1 MVAERSRLEIRFDA
15 DGLVPCV
22 TQDSRTG
29 EVLTLAW
36 MNADSLRL
44 TLETGQVHFFS
55 RSRQEI
61 WKKGETSGNTQR
73 VVDLR
78 VDCDEDAVLALV
90 EPAGPACHTG
100 ARTCFYRRVE
110 DGDEPRLTSGE
121 ALPELE
127 RTLGARAS
135 ERPEGSY
142 TVTLLENAELAAG
155 KVMEEAEEVTR
166 AVREESDERVSE
178 EAADLLYHLAVLM
191 KSREIGFE
199 RALEVLN
206 GRRG

>member
-1 MVAERSRLEIRFDA
+1 MAERSRLEIRFDA

-73 VVDLR
+73 VIDLR

-110 DGDEPRLTSGE
+110 DGDEPRLTAGE

-127 RTLGARAS
+127 RTLRARAS

-206 GRRG
+206 GRRD